1 MSCLACHRVAVRH
14 RTCVV
19 AIGANRAPVADRNCL
34 CAPLLYFTMHR
45 RALGPSQGNISSLNP
60 TRAKNRHLLC
70 YHTTQSSI
78 AHDIFSTYTL
88 PRSLEITAGLI
99 WSSAEQYREFED
111 SSGRSILPRRRQS
124 WSVTAT
130 DDLVRVDTT
139 KFCRHVS
146 YDLSA
151 QPCWLLLSIA
161 QSHATLHT

>member
-1 MSCLACHRVAVRH
+1 MPPGSSTAPYFCSCNW
-14 RTCVV
+14 
-19 AIGANRAPVADRNCL
+19 ANRAPVAPRTYL

-60 TRAKNRHLLC
+60 TRAKNRHLLG

-88 PRSLEITAGLI
+88 PRSLQIPAGLL
-99 WSSAEQYREFED
+99 WSSAEQYRA
-111 SSGRSILPRRRQS
+111 SGRSNLPRRRQS